1 MVLAAHWFKSE
12 STDARIKKFP
22 LSHLLSN
29 ISSNFTIY
37 AEWNKFRM
45 KDGGAQFYLTVIKTR
60 LRTAHR
66 TQPESID

>member
-1 MVLAAHWFKSE
+1 
-12 STDARIKKFP
+12 
-22 LSHLLSN
+22 
-29 ISSNFTIY
+29 
-37 AEWNKFRM
+37 M